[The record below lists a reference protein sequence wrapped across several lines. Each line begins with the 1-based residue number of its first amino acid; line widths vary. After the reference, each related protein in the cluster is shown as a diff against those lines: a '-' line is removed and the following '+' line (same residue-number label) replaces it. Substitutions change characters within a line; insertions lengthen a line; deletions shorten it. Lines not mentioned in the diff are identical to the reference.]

1 MLWLLLAC
9 GVTTAPGSPADGA
22 RERKFRVLTVDCN
35 GGADYDD
42 IDSAI
47 SDAKSGDRIEVAPCT
62 YEGTISFKGRA
73 VRVVAT
79 GGPEVTKIVGSPGEP
94 AVKAKKGEAAMAV
107 LEGFTVTGGGGPEEP
122 AIHVSFS
129 SLTLRDCVISG
140 NTGTN
145 TLYSVAGHVVL
156 DGCTIEDNTTSE
168 GIILRQRR
176 GMTVLKGSTLRCGDQ
191 GVGYTTEH
199 GASFVDGSTIDCP
212 GNTPVLVHNSD
223 GRLQRS
229 VLRGVVQIE
238 NEILEDSVERNVI
251 ENSVLLDGARILTA
265 HTTFR
270 NVVSTG
276 TIDLDGATVVMEGS
290 VVTGAACGVSV
301 AGEASVT
308 VRYSDFWK
316 NTSDACG
323 GLELGSDH
331 MLAVDPQFVDATN
344 GDFHLKSGSKLVNA
358 GPNEVGYA
366 DADGSVN
373 DLGVYGG
380 PLTIGG
386 GW

>member
-9 GVTTAPGSPADGA
+9 GVSAPPGSPAEGM
-22 RERKFRVLTVDCN
+22 RERKFRVLTVDCK

-62 YEGTISFKGRA
+62 YQGTISFKGRA
-73 VRVVAT
+73 VRIVAT
-79 GGPEVTKIVGSPGEP
+79 GGPDVTKIVADPGEP

-107 LEGFTVTGGGGPEEP
+107 LEGFTISGGGGPEEP

-129 SLTLRDCVISG
+129 SLTLKDCVITG

-176 GMTVLKGSTLRCGDQ
+176 GMTALKDSTLRCGDQ
-191 GVGYTTEH
+191 AVGYTTEH
-199 GASFVDGSTIDCP
+199 GASFVDGSTLECA
-212 GNTPVLVHNSD
+212 GQTPVLVHNSD

-238 NEILEDSVERNVI
+238 NEILEDSVERNII
-251 ENSVLLDGARILTA
+251 EDSVLLDGAKILTA
-265 HTTFR
+265 HTTLR
-270 NVVSTG
+270 NVVSLG
-276 TIDLDGATVVMEGS
+276 TLDLDGATVVL
-290 VVTGAACGVSV
+290 
-301 AGEASVT
+301 EASVIT
-308 VRYSDFWK
+308 GASCGIRSADSVLSVRYTDFWK
-316 NTSDACG
+316 NTADTCGDAI
-323 GLELGSDH
+323 ELGDDNL
-331 MLAVDPQFVDATN
+331 LAVDPQFVDTGN
-344 GDFHLKSGSKLVNA
+344 RDFHLKSGSQLVNA
-358 GPNEVGYA
+358 GPNEYGYA